1 MAGTQIAVSFEDGAI
16 KVAYGTFTRGD
27 LIVTQTLTFHDEE
40 FDNFLTREKTSSFI
54 VINNFKTFYQDILFL
69 PPTTEKYLKT
79 LVESEIRK
87 NAPELKNFTFFYT
100 VLRERPH
107 EGKMVKETFVFAVD
121 SSELNV
127 LIERFTRYGKNI
139 SRLYCDVFALSQLVK
154 SSGESDDKTVLCA
167 LDSSSSKSLFLLKE
181 GKLVFLRVVQSHK
194 AGLDEYDISNINMTI
209 NYTRQTLREN
219 PSKVILISPSK
230 REHEVVEGITI
241 PSAFI
246 EYPPNIVALEE
257 VKQEFILPISAL
269 LVSKKF
275 LKENLLPQV
284 YRGFIIQKTILKYC
298 IYFFII
304 ASTIGLGTMMTRF
317 YEVYAIKKI
326 IAPLKNEMAGKQRI
340 YSEFEERNKELQK
353 LIPLVNYL
361 NTESTTPDV
370 QKALIGLQSLY
381 TDNVKVNEIEIK
393 NDRQALIIQI
403 KGIVIAMTYTELQS
417 NFQQLLSSIKKIDG
431 MEISSQKVDL
441 ISRNFSIEVKW
452 KI

>member
-1 MAGTQIAVSFEDGAI
+1 
-16 KVAYGTFTRGD
+16 
-27 LIVTQTLTFHDEE
+27 
-40 FDNFLTREKTSSFI
+40 
-54 VINNFKTFYQDILFL
+54 
-69 PPTTEKYLKT
+69 
-79 LVESEIRK
+79 
-87 NAPELKNFTFFYT
+87 
-100 VLRERPH
+100 
-107 EGKMVKETFVFAVD
+107 
-121 SSELNV
+121 
-127 LIERFTRYGKNI
+127 
-139 SRLYCDVFALSQLVK
+139 
-154 SSGESDDKTVLCA
+154 
-167 LDSSSSKSLFLLKE
+167 
-181 GKLVFLRVVQSHK
+181 
-194 AGLDEYDISNINMTI
+194 
-209 NYTRQTLREN
+209 
-219 PSKVILISPSK
+219 
-230 REHEVVEGITI
+230 
-241 PSAFI
+241 
-246 EYPPNIVALEE
+246 
-257 VKQEFILPISAL
+257 
-269 LVSKKF
+269 
-275 LKENLLPQV
+275 
-284 YRGFIIQKTILKYC
+284 
-298 IYFFII
+298 
-304 ASTIGLGTMMTRF
+304 MMTRF